1 MKMKLLGVTTL
12 LFIVLCEIVLRE
24 EWGFCDTVLM
34 QESKKYEYIAQPNQD
49 RMRFRHHIVYN
60 SLSMRSPEVK
70 RNSIKILGLGDSV
83 INGGVLTDQ
92 DSLATTLLSVALSD
106 ALQQEVQVLNIS
118 AGSWG
123 PDNCNAY
130 LDEKGCFDAKVM
142 LLVVSSHDAYDNM
155 DFKPTVDVHVSFP
168 SKQYMSA
175 IVELFDRYLMPK
187 VKDLFREKTLN
198 QQFVNLEEHGIK
210 EVEKCFNSGFAALK
224 QKADSLRIPMIIYLH
239 AEQSEWKDKKYNS
252 QGQEIIKFA
261 QQEDIPII
269 KDLEANINEN
279 WYRENDNIH
288 LSQYGQHRMAELIY
302 PYLLDI
308 LKSVCNGL
316 KK

>member
-155 DFKPTVDVHVSFP
+155 DFKPIVDVHVSFP
-168 SKQYMSA
+168 SKQYVSA
-175 IVELFDRYLMPK
+175 IVELFDRYLIPK
-187 VKDLFREKTLN
+187 VKDLFYKKTLD
-198 QQFVNLEEHGIK
+198 QQLADFEERHGIK
-210 EVEKCFNSGFAALK
+210 KNGKCFNSGFAALK
-224 QKADSLRIPMIIYLH
+224 QKADSLHIPMIIYLH
-239 AEQSEWKDKKYNS
+239 AEQSEWKDKRYNF

-261 QQEDIPII
+261 QQKNIPII

-302 PYLLDI
+302 PYLLNA
-308 LKSVCNGL
+308 LRLSKE
-316 KK
+316 K